1 MNKKKSPTL
10 NLFYDVWFENLLFVS
25 DHASIL
31 LEQAEQ
37 LETTSEIDFA
47 KQSDSNQKESIQN
60 TTIDEKDKPKKV
72 SLSQILISF
81 QYNLF

>member
-60 TTIDEKDKPKKV
+60 TTIDEKDKPMKV

>member
-1 MNKKKSPTL
+1 MVLSPTL
-10 NLFYDVWFENLLFVS
+10 NLFYVVWLENLLFVS

-31 LEQAEQ
+31 VEQAEQ

-47 KQSDSNQKESIQN
+47 KQSDFNQKESIQN
-60 TTIDEKDKPKKV
+60 TTIDKKDKPMKV
-72 SLSQILISF
+72 SLISF

>member
-1 MNKKKSPTL
+1 MVLSPTL
-10 NLFYDVWFENLLFVS
+10 NLFYVVWFENLLFVS

-60 TTIDEKDKPKKV
+60 TTIDEKDKPMKV

>member
-1 MNKKKSPTL
+1 MVLSPTL
-10 NLFYDVWFENLLFVS
+10 NLFYVVWLENLLFVS

-31 LEQAEQ
+31 VEQAEQ

-60 TTIDEKDKPKKV
+60 TTIDEKDKPMKV

>member
-1 MNKKKSPTL
+1 MVLSPTL
-10 NLFYDVWFENLLFVS
+10 NLLFVS

-47 KQSDSNQKESIQN
+47 KQSDSNQNFQKESIQN
-60 TTIDEKDKPKKV
+60 TTIDEKDKPMKV
-72 SLSQILISF
+72 SISQSLISF

>member
-37 LETTSEIDFA
+37 IETYSEIDFA

-60 TTIDEKDKPKKV
+60 TTIDEKDKPMKV

>member
-1 MNKKKSPTL
+1 MVLSPTL
-10 NLFYDVWFENLLFVS
+10 NLLFVS

-60 TTIDEKDKPKKV
+60 TTIDEKDKPMKV
-72 SLSQILISF
+72 SLSQSLISF